1 MKRNHSPSRRP
12 AAGTAATVAGLA
24 PVRVSIA
31 GRGRPAGVPARRTF
45 EHWAAAALGRH
56 SGSAEVSLLVVGPAR
71 SRALNRTWRGK
82 DRPTNVLSFAPEG
95 RAAPMAE
102 GGGGHLPGVTLLGDL
117 VICPVVLRAEARAQR
132 NRLRDHWAHLFVH
145 GLLHLLGHDHERPD
159 QARRMERREVRV
171 LRSLG
176 IANPYRSL

>member
-1 MKRNHSPSRRP
+1 MKRNRSPSRRRVAAP
-12 AAGTAATVAGLA
+12 AGAMAGPA

-31 GRGRPAGVPARRTF
+31 GRGRPAGVPARRSF
-45 EHWAAAALGRH
+45 EHWAAAALGRR

-71 SRALNRTWRGK
+71 SRALNRAWRGK
-82 DRPTNVLSFAPEG
+82 DRPTNVLSFAPDG
-95 RAAPMAE
+95 SAAPMAE
-102 GGGGHLPGVTLLGDL
+102 GGGQRPGVTLLGDL

-132 NRLRDHWAHLFVH
+132 KRLRDHWAHLFVH